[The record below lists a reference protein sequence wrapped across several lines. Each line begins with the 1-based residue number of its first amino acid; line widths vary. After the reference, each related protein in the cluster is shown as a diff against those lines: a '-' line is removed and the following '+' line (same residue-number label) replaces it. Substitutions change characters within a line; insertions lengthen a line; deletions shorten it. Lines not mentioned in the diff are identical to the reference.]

1 MVKADNGKSDKGS
14 LSATVGGN
22 VKRRREELGITQ
34 SRLAQSLGVEVET
47 VSRYERG
54 TIAPSF
60 PQLEKICVALGV
72 PAWSLFSD
80 GADVPRSD
88 GGTLSELL
96 KNLPARDR
104 EFVVSFVRNYAEHHG
119 HMK

>member
-1 MVKADNGKSDKGS
+1 MVKAQNRKSDKGS

-34 SRLAQSLGVEVET
+34 SQLAQLLGVEVET

-54 TIAPSF
+54 AIAPSF
-60 PQLEKICVALGV
+60 AQLEKMCLALGV

-80 GADVPRSD
+80 GVDVPGSD
-88 GGTLSELL
+88 GGTLGELL
-96 KNLPARDR
+96 KHLPARDR
-104 EFVVSFVRNYAEHHG
+104 EFVVSFVQDYVEHHRP
-119 HMK
+119 KK

>member
-1 MVKADNGKSDKGS
+1 MVKAQSRRSDKGS

-34 SRLAQSLGVEVET
+34 SQLAQLLGVEVET

-60 PQLEKICVALGV
+60 PQLEKICLTLGV

-80 GADVPRSD
+80 GADVPSSN
-88 GGTLSELL
+88 GGTLGELL
-96 KNLPARDR
+96 GNLPARDR
-104 EFVVSFVRNYAEHHG
+104 EFVVSFVRDYVEHHRA
-119 HMK
+119 KK